1 MVTGQEMKEEGY
13 DKITAGFC
21 HSKSSCLL
29 LKIEIIKVIGSVN
42 NVFWIWNSKSTPA
55 FKGGTFTSD
64 T

>member
-42 NVFWIWNSKSTPA
+42 NVF
-55 FKGGTFTSD
+55 
-64 T
+64 